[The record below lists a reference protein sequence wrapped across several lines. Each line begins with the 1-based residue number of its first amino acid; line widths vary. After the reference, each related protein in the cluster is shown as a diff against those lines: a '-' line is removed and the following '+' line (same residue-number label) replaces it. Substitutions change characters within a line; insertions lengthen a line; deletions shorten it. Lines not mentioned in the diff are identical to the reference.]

1 MAYGDLATKEYF
13 ILFSLIQIGSCTNQM
28 GQIAIVSFQ
37 NSNPKVIECFN
48 VESRILCM
56 VYIPKEEINKSNIPP
71 KPEDMLTKSSDVPT
85 VCLGMEEG
93 R

>member
-1 MAYGDLATKEYF
+1 
-13 ILFSLIQIGSCTNQM
+13 M

-56 VYIPKEEINKSNIPP
+56 VYIPDKE
-71 KPEDMLTKSSDVPT
+71 KPRELNVVPESENGARKASSVPT
-85 VCLGMEEG
+85 ICLGMEEG

>member
-1 MAYGDLATKEYF
+1 
-13 ILFSLIQIGSCTNQM
+13 M

-56 VYIPKEEINKSNIPP
+56 VYIPEEEKP
-71 KPEDMLTKSSDVPT
+71 KDSDGPAEAENAATKPSCVPT

-93 R
+93 RWVAPGIPGESPYDLHLGKRVIY